1 MTLSLGSFGSV
12 VPWGVAFLLYYND
25 MKKLILLL
33 VLSQAVAH
41 KGCPMKDNL

>member
-1 MTLSLGSFGSV
+1 MTLSLVSFDFAA
-12 VPWGVAFLLYYND
+12 PLDAAFLLYYND